1 MRPTSPDRDDID
13 MHGLRRSGG
22 TPQVPTVL
30 QFGSEACAHCPA
42 ATTLLSQL
50 TADYNFSWVYQDCLS
65 VLADEFQI
73 ARLPAIVVW
82 SGDHTDVA
90 IYQGLRGDQ
99 VREVVAK
106 HCARRLV
113 LDADF

>member
-1 MRPTSPDRDDID
+1 MADHRDDID
-13 MHGLRRSGG
+13 MEGLRRSGG
-22 TPQVPTVL
+22 TREVPTVL

-65 VLADEFQI
+65 ELAEEFQI
-73 ARLPAIVVW
+73 SRLPALVVW

-90 IYQGLRGDQ
+90 IYQGLRGEQ
-99 VREVVAK
+99 VHEVVQK

-113 LDADF
+113 LDAEF